1 MIEIAICDDEEKDA
15 AIINSYVKA
24 HLNKEKLDYTICI
37 YRTGEELLDSN
48 RYFHIVFLDIA
59 MGRGMT
65 GIRAGREFRNGNRST
80 KIIYTTSFRQ
90 YFEQALNDV
99 HAFAYLQKPIQKE
112 ALILQLKEVLRFI
125 KVESEFIYVNTIE
138 ITMNPNLNAAKRK
151 IDINAIY
158 YFEYINRKIKI
169 QTKDTQYWICGQM
182 KNIIDDM
189 QEHSFEECHQ
199 NFLVNLAYVDRVKAY
214 ELYLKNG
221 KKIPISQRKSAEF
234 REKLNSYLQRSMW
247 EK

>member
-1 MIEIAICDDEEKDA
+1 MIEIAICDDEEQDA
-15 AIINSYVKA
+15 AIIKSYLEA
-24 HLNKEKLDYTICI
+24 YLNEKKLDYII
-37 YRTGEELLDSN
+37 YVYRTGEELLDSN
-48 RYFHIVFLDIA
+48 RCFHVVFLDIA
-59 MGRGMT
+59 MGKGMT
-65 GIRAGREFRNGNRST
+65 GIRAGQEFRNGNRKT
-80 KIIYTTSFRQ
+80 KIIYTTSFQQ

-112 ALILQLKEVLRFI
+112 TLISQLKEVLRFI
-125 KVESEFIYVNTIE
+125 KVESQFIFVNTIE
-138 ITMNPNLNAAKRK
+138 ITKNPNLNEVRRK
-151 IDINAIY
+151 IDINVIY
-158 YFEYINRKIKI
+158 YFEYANRKIKI
-169 QTKDTQYWICGQM
+169 QTEEAQYWICGQM
-182 KNIIDDM
+182 KSVIDDM

-234 REKLNSYLQRSMW
+234 REKLNNYLQRSMW